1 MVRLLVIILFILFS
15 NISIFSQI
23 NQNEEQSFEPE
34 RKDTARANRLL
45 FDAKKLNEIGETD
58 SAIILCNDAINLFD
72 TVTHKKLTANIYK
85 TIAEAYFYKNELYPS
100 TEYDIK
106 ALNIYI
112 SLNDTI
118 NIIKGYRNVG
128 ADYNFMSNFELAAR
142 YTLQAL
148 SLLEEQDSL
157 LMEKAMTLS
166 NMGSIYL
173 GSKEFEKALTFL
185 HQSREL
191 FDIIGDDK
199 MKLSNLNNIGNAY
212 QHLEQLD
219 TAEYY
224 FKVVL
229 KEAVRLD
236 LPKSIIYTNLN
247 LSELYLKMNRKKE
260 SFDCAEKAVLLSEE
274 LLNVRLIVISQ
285 LAVGE
290 TLYSMKRFN
299 ESLQHLKKGLKIAD
313 ESNDLEVAFEITKL
327 LHKIYSKLGNHKEA
341 YNLLLK
347 HKQLSDS
354 LVNAENIRALT
365 TAELEY
371 EFNRK
376 QQKSVQQAKQKEYEQ
391 NLIIESQ
398 KYQKRIAFGA
408 IFLIVIILALL
419 FILYNSSQKRK
430 QHKLR
435 EALYMN
441 MQQTL
446 SQQMNPHFIFNTLSS
461 IQNFI
466 LQNNK
471 EESMEYL
478 VKFANLMRKML
489 HASQKYTVGLNDEIK
504 LLTDYCELE
513 ALRFKNGLTFNIN
526 IDESIEPKNIQIP
539 VFLLQPL
546 IENAIKHGLEALDGK
561 GIIILKIMKTDEGI
575 NCSVEDNGIGIKGKG
590 GNGKHQSV
598 AGQLINKRLSIL
610 SMYFKKNFEFS
621 LDEIKSP
628 SGNVLGSAAKI
639 TIPVV

>member
-229 KEAVRLD
+229 KEAVQLD

-285 LAVGE
+285 LAMGE

-327 LHKIYSKLGNHKEA
+327 LHEIYSKLGNHKEA